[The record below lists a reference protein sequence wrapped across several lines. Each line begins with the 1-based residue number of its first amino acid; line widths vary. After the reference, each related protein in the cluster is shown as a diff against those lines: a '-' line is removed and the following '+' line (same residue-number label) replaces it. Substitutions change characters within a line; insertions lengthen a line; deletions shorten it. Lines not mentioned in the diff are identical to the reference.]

1 MYLTEKFSR
10 LSLKMT
16 YSNILITSKLG
27 KTGKYWQMPIDK
39 ISEKAIKTFILAKG
53 KLGTDIS

>member
-1 MYLTEKFSR
+1 M
-10 LSLKMT
+10 SLRWWLVP
-16 YSNILITSKLG
+16 SVRPPFKLG